1 MKGPKFRTHHTRNA
15 ALSGI
20 LYLLR
25 SAAYCQTCEQNSRA
39 LHAQTMLSGLALCS
53 RTNLRTRH
61 WRVLDMQCKKIP
73 MCRLFCMVY
82 PELLLYWLFYNNK
95 RSQNVADESL

>member
-25 SAAYCQTCEQNSRA
+25 SAAYYQTCEQNSRA
-39 LHAQTMLSGLALCS
+39 LHAQTMLSDLALCS
-53 RTNLRTRH
+53 RTR
-61 WRVLDMQCKKIP
+61 KIP
-73 MCRLFCMVY
+73 MCRLFCMVC
-82 PELLLYWLFYNNK
+82 PELLLYWLCQDNK
-95 RSQNVADESL
+95 QRSQNVTDESL

>member
-1 MKGPKFRTHHTRNA
+1 MKGPKFQTHHTRNA

-25 SAAYCQTCEQNSRA
+25 SAAYYQTCEQNSRA

-53 RTNLRTRH
+53 R
-61 WRVLDMQCKKIP
+61 MKKIP
-73 MCRLFCMVY
+73 TH
-82 PELLLYWLFYNNK
+82 LLILY
-95 RSQNVADESL
+95 SLTEPSAVLVILR

>member
-25 SAAYCQTCEQNSRA
+25 SAAYYQTCEQNSRA

-53 RTNLRTRH
+53 RTR
-61 WRVLDMQCKKIP
+61 KIP
-73 MCRLFCMVY
+73 MCRLFCMVC
-82 PELLLYWLFYNNK
+82 PELLLYWLCQDNK
-95 RSQNVADESL
+95 QRSQNVTDESL

>member
-1 MKGPKFRTHHTRNA
+1 MKGPKFWTHHTRNA

-53 RTNLRTRH
+53 RTR
-61 WRVLDMQCKKIP
+61 KIP
-73 MCRLFCMVY
+73 MCRLFCMVC
-82 PELLLYWLFYNNK
+82 PKLLLYWLCQDNK
-95 RSQNVADESL
+95 QRSQNVTDESL

>member
-53 RTNLRTRH
+53 RTR
-61 WRVLDMQCKKIP
+61 KIP
-73 MCRLFCMVY
+73 MCRLFCMVC
-82 PELLLYWLFYNNK
+82 PELLLYWLCQDNK
-95 RSQNVADESL
+95 QRSQNVTDESL

>member
-1 MKGPKFRTHHTRNA
+1 MKGPKFWTHHTRNA

-53 RTNLRTRH
+53 RTR
-61 WRVLDMQCKKIP
+61 KIP
-73 MCRLFCMVY
+73 MCRLFCMVC
-82 PELLLYWLFYNNK
+82 PELLLYWLCQDNK
-95 RSQNVADESL
+95 QRSQNVTDESL

>member
-1 MKGPKFRTHHTRNA
+1 
-15 ALSGI
+15 
-20 LYLLR
+20 
-25 SAAYCQTCEQNSRA
+25 
-39 LHAQTMLSGLALCS
+39 
-53 RTNLRTRH
+53 
-61 WRVLDMQCKKIP
+61 

>member
-25 SAAYCQTCEQNSRA
+25 STAYYQTCEQNSRA

-53 RTNLRTRH
+53 RTR
-61 WRVLDMQCKKIP
+61 KIP
-73 MCRLFCMVY
+73 MCRLFCMVC
-82 PELLLYWLFYNNK
+82 PELLLYWLCQDNK
-95 RSQNVADESL
+95 QRSQNVTDESL